1 MTQKYGMG
9 HALLLSVLFCC
20 MVWIEG
26 CTSQSNTAPASL
38 IITAGPQPT
47 GAVWATAWG
56 NSPENALPST
66 ENPGGSE
73 QSFRML
79 FYPTLSG
86 TEERLHFSNFF
97 GTSPITIGAARL
109 AVSPEGTAVVDSN
122 HDVAV
127 TFGGASSVTIPAGA
141 IITSDPVKLTYSFGQ
156 RLAVSMYVKGT
167 FAPLTQHDSQVTTNY
182 ETAVNAGDTT
192 TDTAGTSFSKSVTEW
207 YLLSGM
213 DVLGAYQGTVVLFGS
228 SSIDGHNS
236 NTGDTNSY
244 PTANVVVPGQD
255 NDRPSDW
262 LARQLQSAGYQLG
275 VLNAGVLGDAAGPN
289 SGNAPDN
296 PGIQDGIDRL
306 NRDVLQQTNVKAVVI
321 YLGAIDIRSVDCHA
335 ATDVESSLTQII
347 AMSAAAG
354 LRVIIA
360 TLPPSTY
367 CSNTAS
373 PFYGP
378 FPTTAD
384 PYGGEGNPPT
394 NGGMVQRNLLNA
406 WIRSTAVNLPGV
418 VGVADFDKVL
428 ADPAHPDFMIPNLNS
443 GDDFHPNGVGYGVQS
458 SAIPLNVLLAPA
470 SN

>member
-1 MTQKYGMG
+1 MMKKYLTFRS
-9 HALLLSVLFCC
+9 LLLSFLFCF
-20 MVWIEG
+20 MAWIGG
-26 CTSQSNTAPASL
+26 CTSQSNTAPASST
-38 IITAGPQPT
+38 IAAGPQPAS
-47 GAVWATAWG
+47 AVWAAAWG
-56 NSPENALPST
+56 NSPENALQSV

-79 FYPTLSG
+79 FYPTLAG

-97 GTSPITIGAARL
+97 GTSPVTIGAARL
-109 AVSPEGTAVVDSN
+109 AISPEGTAVVDSG

-127 TFGGASSVTIPAGA
+127 TFGGSSSVTIPAGA
-141 IITSDPVKLTYSFGQ
+141 IIMSDPVRLTYSFGQ

-182 ETAVNAGDTT
+182 ETPVNAGDTT
-192 TDTAGTSFSKSVTEW
+192 TDTAGTSFSKPVTEW

-236 NTGDTNSY
+236 NYGDTNSY
-244 PTANVVVPGQD
+244 PTANTVVSGQD

-262 LARQLQSAGYQLG
+262 LARQLQAAGYQLG
-275 VLNAGVLGDAAGPN
+275 VLNAGVLNDAAGPTIVDTPAL
-289 SGNAPDN
+289 GT
-296 PGIQDGIDRL
+296 QDGIDRM

-321 YLGAIDIRSVDCHA
+321 YLGSIDVRAPECKLAPDI
-335 ATDVESSLTQII
+335 EKSLTQLI
-347 AMSAAAG
+347 AMAAEANV
-354 LRVIIA
+354 RVVMA
-360 TLPPSTY
+360 TLPPSVY
-367 CSNTAS
+367 CPNPAS
-373 PFYGP
+373 PSFGP
-378 FPTTAD
+378 IPTAAD
-384 PYGGEGNPPT
+384 PYGGEGDPPT
-394 NGGMVQRNLLNA
+394 NGGMVTRNLVNA

-443 GDDFHPNGVGYGVQS
+443 GDNFHPNGVGYGVQS
-458 SAIPLNVLLAPA
+458 SAIPLNLLLAPA